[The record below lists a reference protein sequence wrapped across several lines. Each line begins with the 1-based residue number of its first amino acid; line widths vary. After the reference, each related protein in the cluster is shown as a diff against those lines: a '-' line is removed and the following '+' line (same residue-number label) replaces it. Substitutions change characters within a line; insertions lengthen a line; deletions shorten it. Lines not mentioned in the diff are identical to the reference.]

1 MSTKSLFILITL
13 ILTVIVTIFIAIDS
27 MNSWAYIIG
36 GKINNMVWITP
47 CIGLVLCMFFYMM
60 PDKNEN
66 NK

>member
-1 MSTKSLFILITL
+1 MSTKNIFIAIT
-13 ILTVIVTIFIAIDS
+13 ILLTIVVTIFIAIDS

-36 GKINNMVWITP
+36 GKLNNMVWITP
-47 CIGLVLCMFFYMM
+47 CIGLVVCMLFYMM

>member
-27 MNSWAYIIG
+27 INSWAYLIG

-60 PDKNEN
+60 PDNDSK
-66 NK
+66 K